1 MRSAAGLTV
10 SRRSEGIVNTRLDL
24 PPVIQTIDGR
34 SCEVRDKGRKLPPK
48 SVSVVT
54 ALRVAAAELESN
66 SKVALDRRLD
76 HALEETFPA
85 SDPISVICD

>member
-1 MRSAAGLTV
+1 M
-10 SRRSEGIVNTRLDL
+10 NTRLDL
-24 PPVIQTIDGR
+24 PPVILAIDR
-34 SCEVRDKGRKLPPK
+34 RTCEVRDNDRKLPPK

-54 ALRVAAAELESN
+54 AWGVAAAELESD